1 MQRLHIGLLTVIL
14 GAIAAHPTL
23 AQSITPG
30 IDGTGTLI
38 NQTGNTYTIT
48 GGTTINASLF
58 HSFQKFGLSPGEVA
72 TFLSNPSILNILARV
87 NGGET
92 SVINGL
98 VQVTGGNSNLFLLNP
113 AGVIFGANASLN
125 VPAAF
130 VADPLIPLAPSD
142 VLRAFRLPQFSLS
155 SSLSF
160 SPLQGAVSNTLI
172 FSQRTIEPS
181 FGITEQL
188 TPSALLG
195 RSPIQFNQLDSLLK
209 FEIPI
214 ANLSSIALLPQQL
227 TGGTGSNATT
237 IVNRNGTIQLVGSGI
252 ASVNVEPISL
262 SYPQGVATRNS
273 NNASNNPSNNPARPL
288 SASPPPPLLTNA
300 NCLDAGVSDTEATL
314 TQTYANYFGFKSSN
328 ATPVNACLVLD
339 SIQTTTGIKNALLYG
354 TFVPASL
361 NTDPEQAQLE
371 LVIVANSQ
379 PPIRK
384 RIAAA
389 TRQTIRQLATQFRN
403 EISDPSKV
411 GTTSYRRSAQ
421 RLYQLLIAPIEAE
434 LSAQSIQHITL
445 ILEPELSNLPLA
457 ALYDRKT
464 EQFLIQKY
472 SLSLMPSLSLT
483 DTRYRNIRKM
493 QVLAMGR
500 STFTDPRQPPLP
512 AVPVEL
518 ALITQTLWSGKAFL
532 NEQFTLDTLKQQRQ
546 RSFGILHLATH
557 GEFKSG
563 ESQPIGKENIRL
575 AASLQ
580 TPNTSYIQL
589 WDTQLRLNQL
599 RDLKLDDPPVE
610 LLVLSACRTAVGD
623 RTTTL
628 GFAGLALQSGVKS
641 VLASLWY
648 VSDTGTLGLITE
660 FYQQLAKSPTK
671 AEALRQAQ
679 IAMLRQQVKIQKG
692 ELSWTGGRKRLP
704 PNLPKSVDLSHPY
717 YWSGFT
723 LIGNPW

>member
-1 MQRLHIGLLTVIL
+1 MQSFRIGLLTMIL
-14 GAIAAHPTL
+14 GAIAASSTL
-23 AQSITPG
+23 AQSVTPG

-38 NQTGNTYTIT
+38 NQNGTTYTIT
-48 GGTTINASLF
+48 GGTQINANLF
-58 HSFQKFGLSPGEVA
+58 HSFQRFGLSPGETA
-72 TFLSNPSILNILARV
+72 TFLSNPNIQNILSRV

-98 VQVTGGNSNLFLLNP
+98 IQVTGGNSNLFLLNP

-130 VADPLIPLAPSD
+130 VADPILPLSVPPIILPSLTLSP
-142 VLRAFRLPQFSLS
+142 LRLS
-155 SSLSF
+155 SSF
-160 SPLQGAVSNTLI
+160 VFNPLQGTLFNPSLPNTLI
-172 FSQRTIEPS
+172 FTQSAIERPLPAW
-181 FGITEQL
+181 ITDVPPATRPE
-188 TPSALLG
+188 
-195 RSPIQFNQLDSLLK
+195 RSPLQFNQVESLLR

-214 ANLSSIALLPQQL
+214 APLQSFLPLPQQL
-227 TGGTGSNATT
+227 TGGTGGNATA
-237 IVNRNGTIQLVGSGI
+237 IVNQNGTLQLTGSGI
-252 ASVNVEPISL
+252 EGVNVAAI
-262 SYPQGVATRNS
+262 ATRENS
-273 NNASNNPSNNPARPL
+273 NSVQLPSA
-288 SASPPPPLLTNA
+288 APPPPLSANA
-300 NCLDAGVSDTEATL
+300 DCLDAGVNATEATF
-314 TQTYANYFGFKSSN
+314 TQTYANYLGVN
-328 ATPVNACLVLD
+328 GTATPANACLVLN
-339 SIQTTTGIKNALLYG
+339 SIQTATGVKNAFLYG
-354 TFVPASL
+354 TFVPVSL

-371 LVIVANSQ
+371 LVVVANSQ

-389 TRQTIRQLATQFRN
+389 TRQAIRQLATQFRN

-421 RLYQLLIAPIEAE
+421 RLYDLLIAPIASE

-445 ILEPELSNLPLA
+445 ILEPELSTLPLA
-457 ALYDRKT
+457 ALYDRAT
-464 EQFLIQKY
+464 QRFLIQKY

-483 DTRYRNIRKM
+483 DTRYRDIRKT

-500 STFTDPRQPPLP
+500 STFTDPQQSPLP

-532 NEQFTLDTLKQQRQ
+532 NEQFTLENLKQQRP

-557 GEFKSG
+557 GEFRSG
-563 ESQPIGKENIRL
+563 EIKLPSVKEDSRL
-575 AASLQ
+575 AASPLQ

-671 AEALRQAQ
+671 AEALRKAQ
-679 IAMLRQQVKIQKG
+679 IAMLDRQVSIQQG
-692 ELSWTGGRKRLP
+692 ELFWTGGRKRLP
-704 PNLPKSVDLSHPY
+704 TNLPKSVDLSHPY

-723 LIGNPW
+723 LVGNPW